1 MMIMLPT
8 DVAADPAL
16 VSDAAV
22 IAERNSYVAI
32 LQRRARSFEHRKLFN
47 LSRALTAVA
56 EEIDGRAV
64 GR

>member
-22 IAERNSYVAI
+22 IAERNRYVAI
-32 LQRRARSFEHRKLFN
+32 LQRRARSFEHRKLLN